1 MVSHVITWQTDLY
14 YIPQHHLASFRIN
27 YHSMNT
33 TALYVIPR
41 GLPCIQGVEV
51 NPQLLT

>member
-1 MVSHVITWQTDLY
+1 
-14 YIPQHHLASFRIN
+14 
-27 YHSMNT
+27 MNT

-51 NPQLLT
+51 NPHLLIFDKIKGKLLDAALHIRYLLDAASDI